1 MRLTLFILRRVS
13 VFGTLRK
20 HKLSPLL
27 VLRVDKERWLTNN
40 RDEPFLARV
49 TRFGDSGA
57 SIIKYDCK
65 IFPPRVF
72 CEWN

>member
-1 MRLTLFILRRVS
+1 MFLVVCKAVGIEFFRNGWITVFLF
-13 VFGTLRK
+13 
-20 HKLSPLL
+20 L
-27 VLRVDKERWLTNN
+27 V
-40 RDEPFLARV
+40 PFLARV

-65 IFPPRVF
+65 KFPPREF